1 MIKSLLKDAPPTLGQ
16 TGKQRQSNLELF
28 RIICMLMIVAHH
40 FVVNSGLIGEEGI
53 LMSDYSSGNSIFL
66 SLFGLWGKTGINCF
80 MMITG
85 YFMCTSKIT
94 LRKFVKLMCQIFFY
108 KWIIFLVFLCFGR
121 ESISAKSMILLLMP
135 FWGFN
140 NNFVDCFI
148 AFWLTIP
155 FLNILVQNMKK
166 RQHELLVILM
176 LAIYTLFGSIPKFN
190 VTFNYVVW
198 FGIIYLLA
206 SYIRLYPNPIFERK
220 QMWGWLSFLFVIL
233 AMGSILGLRLFFGA
247 RAEMGDMF
255 LSDCNKVFAVAIA
268 VCSFLWFK
276 NMNIKYSKII
286 NAFGAGTF
294 GVLLIHANSDAMRT
308 WLWQDTVDVLG
319 HYSLPLIQLA
329 TYSII
334 VVLTIFII
342 CNIIDQM
349 RIHTVEKWFL
359 RWYDD
364 KVSAKAD
371 TWIQKAIQ

>member
-1 MIKSLLKDAPPTLGQ
+1 MLVEIKKDAPPTLGQ
-16 TGKQRQSNLELF
+16 TRKQRQSNLELF

-66 SLFGLWGKTGINCF
+66 SLFGLWGKTGINSF

-94 LRKFVKLMCQIFFY
+94 LRKLVKLMCQIYFY

-121 ESISAKSMILLLMP
+121 ETLSAKSMILLIMP

-140 NNFVDCFI
+140 NNFTDCFI

-166 RQHELLVILM
+166 RQHELLIILM
-176 LAIYTLFGSIPKFN
+176 LAIYTFFGSIPKFN
-190 VTFNYVVW
+190 VTFNYIVW

-308 WLWQDTVDVLG
+308 WLWQDTIDVIG
-319 HYSLPLIQLA
+319 HYSLPLIQLM
-329 TYSII
+329 TYTIT
-334 VVLTIFII
+334 VVLAVFVI
-342 CNIIDQM
+342 CNIIDQI
-349 RIHTVEKWFL
+349 RIHTVEKWFF
-359 RWYDD
+359 RWYDNR
-364 KVSAKAD
+364 VSAKAD
-371 TWIQKAIQ
+371 AWIQKAIQ